1 MKKTILIAILLLAT
15 NQLFAQMVLE
25 TLVGNEQAHYINYF
39 DKDLDSSG
47 KWNFFNLN
55 RFTVN
60 YNDKTLNAVS
70 IEGQLSYQIK
80 PWLGI
85 STGGGFYGA
94 LFVPTIG
101 LSLSYLNKK
110 EDFFIQMYPTVGLAE
125 GQIAPSALGIIGYAP
140 KFNKSWGLSSQI
152 IFSVDPIEASQIVRM
167 GVSYKDKF
175 QFGIGIDMMQNF
187 ESKNFNFN
195 TGPFIRI
202 NF

>member
-25 TLVGNEQAHYINYF
+25 TLLGNEQAHYINYF

-60 YNDKTLNAVS
+60 YKDKTLNTVS

-85 STGGGFYGA
+85 SAGGGFYGA

-110 EDFFIQMYPTVGLAE
+110 EDFFIQMYPTVDLAE

-152 IFSVDPIEASQIVRM
+152 IFSVDPFEASQIVRL
-167 GVSYKDKF
+167 GASYKDKF
-175 QFGIGIDMMQNF
+175 QFGIGIDMLNNF
-187 ESKNFNFN
+187 ESKNFNIN
-195 TGPFIRI
+195 TGPFFRI